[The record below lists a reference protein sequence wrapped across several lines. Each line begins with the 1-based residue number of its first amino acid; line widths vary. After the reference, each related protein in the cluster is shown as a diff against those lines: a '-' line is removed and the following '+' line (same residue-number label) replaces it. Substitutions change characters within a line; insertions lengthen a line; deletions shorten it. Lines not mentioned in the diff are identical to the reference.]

1 MRMLRPQSFDRRAF
15 TLMEVLIA
23 VLASSFVLIAVNGIF
38 FGAVR
43 LRNKTTQSV
52 EDALPLHRA
61 LSLMRRD
68 LEGIVM
74 PGGTFASEFQTTPT
88 RTLGSST
95 NGSDSASMLGSSVI
109 PAGPEF
115 RTSGGLVEDNHPWA
129 DVQRVAYYLGQ
140 STNLTDRGHDFY
152 RSVARNLLPPMVDTP
167 TSERLLGGVESVVFQ
182 FHDGTQWQDTWDSTV
197 DDPKMPLGIRVAITM
212 VANESSRLRPTPV
225 ELVVPLL
232 QQARTNSVASSA
244 SATGDGGGQ
253 P

>member
-1 MRMLRPQSFDRRAF
+1 MSVPYPPSLNRRGF

-52 EDALPLHRA
+52 EDALPLHRT

-68 LEGIVM
+68 LEGIMM
-74 PGGTFASEFQTTPT
+74 PGGTFAGEFQTTPT

-95 NGSDSASMLGSSVI
+95 NGSDSSSMLASSVT

-115 RTSGGLVEDNHPWA
+115 RTSVGAVEEHQPWA

-140 STNLTDRGHDFY
+140 STNLADRGYDLY
-152 RSVARNLLPPMVDTP
+152 RSVARNLLPPAVDIP
-167 TSERLLGGVESVVFQ
+167 VSERLLSGVESVVFQ

-212 VANESSRLRPTPV
+212 VANTNSRVRPMPV
-225 ELVVPLL
+225 EMVVPLL
-232 QQARTNSVASSA
+232 LQARTNSVASTD
-244 SATGDGGGQ
+244 SATGGGGGQ